1 MYKWK
6 ELIPNNLGVF
16 RQIFSS
22 LRSRNYRLYFAGQC
36 ISVTGTWMQQIAM
49 SWLVY
54 RLTGSLVLL
63 ATINLLVQLPS
74 FVISPFSGV
83 ITDRFDRHKIIVVT
97 QFCMMMEALTLA
109 TLMFTGA
116 IAVWQIMALGLY
128 VGIVSAIDAPARQS
142 LTVELVDKKDI
153 SNAVALNSAVFNGAR
168 LVGPSIGG
176 LIVGWLGEGFCF
188 LINGLS
194 YIAVIGAMLKMQI
207 IPKSYHKSNARMM
220 KELGEGI
227 RYIKHFLPIKVLLIM
242 AAIISFFGLPLTVL
256 IPAYVGQNLG
266 GDGQMLGFMMS
277 AFGAGA
283 LSAAIYLAARKSVLG
298 LAKVVMLCTAL
309 FGLGLA
315 LLACVHTPFWALLL
329 AFPVGFGLIAS
340 ISSINTLLQTLADDD
355 KRGRVM
361 SIYVMAM
368 VGMTPLGSLLQ
379 SWLEKYIS
387 FSLCILLYGA
397 VCMVAALVFELYRP
411 MVRRLSRPTFVKKG
425 IVPEIA
431 QGLREADIVAS

>member
-1 MYKWK
+1 
-6 ELIPNNLGVF
+6 
-16 RQIFSS
+16 
-22 LRSRNYRLYFAGQC
+22 
-36 ISVTGTWMQQIAM
+36 MQQIAM

-63 ATINLLVQLPS
+63 AAINLLVQLPS

-83 ITDRFDRHKIIVVT
+83 FTDRFDRHKIIIIT
-97 QFCMMMEALTLA
+97 QFCMMIEAFTLA
-109 TLMFTGA
+109 ILMFTGA
-116 IAVWQIMALGLY
+116 IAVWHIMALGLY
-128 VGIVSAIDAPARQS
+128 IGIVAAVDAPARQS

-194 YIAVIGAMLKMQI
+194 YVAVIGAMCKMQLT
-207 IPKSYHKSNARMM
+207 PKIYHKRDARMLE
-220 KELGEGI
+220 ELGEGV
-227 RYIKHFLPIKVLLIM
+227 RYISNFLPIKVLLIM
-242 AAIISFFGLPLTVL
+242 AATISFFGLPLTVL

-266 GDGQMLGFMMS
+266 GDSQMLGFLMS

-283 LSAAIYLAARKSVLG
+283 LTAAIYLAARKSVLG

-309 FGLGLA
+309 FGLGLM
-315 LLACVHTPFWALLL
+315 LLARVHTPGVALLL
-329 AFPVGFGLIAS
+329 AFPIGFGLIAS

-379 SWLEKYIS
+379 SWLEKFVS
-387 FSLCILLYGA
+387 FSLCIFLYGA
-397 VCMVAALVFELYRP
+397 VCVLAALIFEYYRP
-411 MVRRLSRPTFVKKG
+411 VVRRLSRPAFVKKG

-431 QGLREADIVAS
+431 KGLGDAATVTP

>member
-6 ELIPNNLGVF
+6 ELVPNNLSVVK
-16 RQIFSS
+16 QVFSS

-36 ISVTGTWMQQIAM
+36 ISITGTWMQQIAM

-83 ITDRFDRHKIIVVT
+83 ITDRFDRHKIITIT
-97 QFCMMMEALTLA
+97 QFCMMIEAFTLA
-109 TLMFTGA
+109 ILMFTGA

-128 VGIVSAIDAPARQS
+128 VGVVAAVDAPARQS

-194 YIAVIGAMLKMQI
+194 YIAVIGAMLKMRI
-207 IPKSYHKSNARMM
+207 APKIYRKRNARMLE
-220 KELGEGI
+220 ELGEGV
-227 RYIKHFLPIKVLLIM
+227 RYINRFLPVKALLVM
-242 AAIISFFGLPLTVL
+242 AATISFFGMPLTVL

-266 GDGQMLGFMMS
+266 SDSQMLGFLMS

-283 LSAAIYLAARKSVLG
+283 LTAAIYLAARKSVLG

-309 FGLGLA
+309 FGLGLM
-315 LLACVHTPFWALLL
+315 LLACVHTPGVALLL
-329 AFPVGFGLIAS
+329 AFPIGFGLIAS
-340 ISSINTLLQTLADDD
+340 IASINTLLQTLADDD

-379 SWLEKYIS
+379 SWLEKFVS
-387 FSLCILLYGA
+387 FSLCIFLYGA
-397 VCMVAALVFELYRP
+397 VCVLAALVFEGFRP
-411 MVRRLSRPTFVKKG
+411 VVRRLSRPTFVKKG

-431 QGLREADIVAS
+431 KGLGDAATVTP

>member
-1 MYKWK
+1 MYKWR
-6 ELIPNNLGVF
+6 ELLPNNLGVF
-16 RQIFSS
+16 RQVFSS

-36 ISVTGTWMQQIAM
+36 ISITGTWMQQIAM

-83 ITDRFDRHKIIVVT
+83 ITDRFDRHKIIVIT
-97 QFCMMMEALTLA
+97 QLCMMIEALTLA
-109 TLMFTGA
+109 TLMLTGA

-128 VGIVSAIDAPARQS
+128 VGVVAAIDAPARQS

-194 YIAVIGAMLKMQI
+194 YIAVIGAMLKMRI
-207 IPKSYHKSNARMM
+207 NPKIYHKRNARMLE
-220 KELGEGI
+220 ELGEGV
-227 RYIKHFLPIKVLLIM
+227 RYINSFLPIKVLLIM

-266 GDGQMLGFMMS
+266 SDSQMLGFLMS

-283 LSAAIYLAARKSVLG
+283 LTAAIYLAARKSVLG

-309 FGLGLA
+309 FGLGLM
-315 LLACVHTPFWALLL
+315 LLAYVHTPAVALLL
-329 AFPVGFGLIAS
+329 AFPIGFGVIAA

-397 VCMVAALVFELYRP
+397 VCVLAALVFERYRP
-411 MVRRLSRPTFVKKG
+411 IVRRL
-425 IVPEIA
+425 
-431 QGLREADIVAS
+431 

>member
-1 MYKWK
+1 
-6 ELIPNNLGVF
+6 
-16 RQIFSS
+16 
-22 LRSRNYRLYFAGQC
+22 
-36 ISVTGTWMQQIAM
+36 MQQIAM

-83 ITDRFDRHKIIVVT
+83 ITDRFDRHKIITIT
-97 QFCMMMEALTLA
+97 QFCMMIEAFTLA
-109 TLMFTGA
+109 ILMFTGA

-128 VGIVSAIDAPARQS
+128 VGVVAAVDAPARQS

-194 YIAVIGAMLKMQI
+194 YIAVIGAMLKMRI
-207 IPKSYHKSNARMM
+207 APKIYRKRNARMLE
-220 KELGEGI
+220 ELGEGV
-227 RYIKHFLPIKVLLIM
+227 RYINRFLPVKALLVM
-242 AAIISFFGLPLTVL
+242 AATISFFGMPLTVL

-266 GDGQMLGFMMS
+266 SDSQMLGFLMS

-283 LSAAIYLAARKSVLG
+283 LTAAIYLAARKSVLG

-309 FGLGLA
+309 FGLGLM
-315 LLACVHTPFWALLL
+315 LLACVHTPGVALLL
-329 AFPVGFGLIAS
+329 AFPIGFGLIAS
-340 ISSINTLLQTLADDD
+340 IASINTLLQTLADDD

-379 SWLEKYIS
+379 SWLEKFVS
-387 FSLCILLYGA
+387 FSLCIFLYGA
-397 VCMVAALVFELYRP
+397 VCVLAALVFEGFRP
-411 MVRRLSRPTFVKKG
+411 VVRRLSRPTFVKKG

-431 QGLREADIVAS
+431 KGLGDAATVTP